1 MASSNT
7 RRKENKSSSDLYTTP
22 KEALDAIWDKIKE
35 DIHAIQGNSPDY
47 VNLLEPCA
55 GMMDI
60 ADYIHDRTN
69 WSVEVTTNELYP
81 VEGYEPDYS
90 QDFLHEGNCLGGYDL
105 IVTNPPYNKAKEFI
119 LKGFEHAPIQWHFLR
134 LAFLEGQSRYM
145 DLFSLGKLSDVYVF
159 TYRVSC
165 KKGVE
170 QEETANSVSY
180 CWYRFD
186 KNYCGQPRLH
196 WLTRA
201 NLKGDQV

>member
-7 RRKENKSSSDLYTTP
+7 NRKEKSSSNDLYSTP
-22 KEALDAIWDKIKE
+22 IEALYAIWPYLSVDLKHKDCHTI
-35 DIHAIQGNSPDY
+35 
-47 VNLLEPCA
+47 LEPCS
-55 GMMDI
+55 GMNGISNYMQDFGW
-60 ADYIHDRTN
+60 DL
-69 WSVEVTTNELYP
+69 EVFTNEMFP
-81 VEGYEPDYS
+81 VEGCYYHTTE
-90 QDFLHEGNCLGGYDL
+90 DFLSEENTIGTYDL
-105 IVTNPPYNKAKEFI
+105 IVTNPPYVKAKEFI

-134 LAFLEGQSRYM
+134 LAFLEGQSRFM

-196 WLTRA
+196 WLTKA
-201 NLKGDQV
+201 NLK